1 MSLRGGNAAA
11 ITYVEIKI
19 VEKDECEMKLTG
31 SQLVAEIL
39 LEHGVDTVFGYP
51 GGTALNLYDVLYEY
65 RDKIKHVLTAHE
77 QGAAHAADGYYRATG
92 RTGVVFATS
101 GPGATNLVTGIA
113 TAFMDSIPMVA
124 ITANVPDSLIGR
136 DAFQEICITGVT
148 LPITKHSFFVNRI
161 EDLEHALRE
170 SFRIANSGRKG
181 PVLIDITKDVTAA
194 VIDYKKGKPL
204 PLQPNPLANDD
215 EVAQIAE
222 MINQAERPVLYFGG
236 GVAAAG
242 AGDELNA
249 LLEKADI
256 PATYTLMAA
265 GILGYEN
272 KRNLGLIGMHGSIA
286 ANRAVDRADLLIALG
301 CRFSDRVALNPQKF
315 AKKAKKIQVD
325 IDKSE
330 INKNVIV
337 DKSVISDVKDFLQK
351 LLPLIE
357 KKDHTEW
364 VTQST
369 EWKKK
374 TGDVKCQDADLHPS
388 EIVTA
393 VCDLTDKETIY
404 VTDVGQH
411 QMWAAQY
418 LKHDKTKDFIT
429 SGGLGT
435 MGFGYGAAIGA
446 QIGCPGKRVIHF
458 TGDGSFHMNLNEA
471 CTAVSEELPIITVI
485 MNNRVLGMVYQWQT
499 SFYGKRYSSTTPN
512 RKTDFPKL
520 AEAFGAKGYSASTP
534 TEFEDVFKK
543 ALQEKGPVWIDCA
556 IATAER
562 VLPMIPGGGTVEDM
576 IIG

>member
-1 MSLRGGNAAA
+1 MQRSGRAAGTDEK
-11 ITYVEIKI
+11 TYE
-19 VEKDECEMKLTG
+19 EKDECEMKLTG

-92 RTGVVFATS
+92 KTGVVFATS

-113 TAFMDSIPMVA
+113 TAFMDSIPMIA

-161 EDLEHALRE
+161 EDLGTALRE
-170 SFRIANSGRKG
+170 AFRIANSGRKG
-181 PVLIDITKDVTAA
+181 PVLIDITKDVTAE
-194 VIDYKKGKPL
+194 VTDYKKGKPL
-204 PLQPNPLANDD
+204 PLQENPVAEDE
-215 EVAQIAE
+215 EVAKIAE
-222 MINQAERPVLYFGG
+222 MINQAERPVVYFGG
-236 GVAAAG
+236 GVAASD
-242 AGDELNA
+242 AGDELNE

-301 CRFSDRVALNPQKF
+301 CRFSDRVALNPKKF
-315 AKKAKKIQVD
+315 AKKAKKVQVD

-330 INKNVIV
+330 INKNVLV
-337 DKSVISDVKDFLQK
+337 DKSVISDVKAFLQK

-357 KKDHTEW
+357 KKDHAEW
-364 VTQST
+364 VAQST

-374 TGDVKCQDADLHPS
+374 TGDVKCQDAELHPS

-411 QMWAAQY
+411 QMWTAQY

-446 QIGCPGKRVIHF
+446 QMGCPEKRVIHF

-471 CTAVSEELPIITVI
+471 CTAVSENLPIITII

-499 SFYGKRYSSTTPN
+499 SFYGRRYSATTPG

-520 AEAFGAKGYSASTP
+520 AEAFGAKGFSAATP

-556 IATAER
+556 IATEER

>member
-1 MSLRGGNAAA
+1 M
-11 ITYVEIKI
+11 E
-19 VEKDECEMKLTG
+19 EKDECEMKVTG
-31 SQLVAEIL
+31 SQLVAEVL
-39 LEHGVDTVFGYP
+39 LEHGVDKVFGYP

-113 TAFMDSIPMVA
+113 TAFMDSIPMIA
-124 ITANVPDSLIGR
+124 ITANVPDNLIGR

-194 VIDYKKGKPL
+194 TIDYKKGKPL
-204 PLQPNPLANDD
+204 PLQPNPKADEK
-215 EVAQIAE
+215 EVAEIAE
-222 MINQAERPVLYFGG
+222 MINRAERPVIYFGG
-236 GVAAAG
+236 GVAASD
-242 AGDELNA
+242 AGDELNE
-249 LLEKADI
+249 LLEIADI

-301 CRFSDRVALNPQKF
+301 CRFSDRVALNPEKF
-315 AKKAKKIQVD
+315 ARRAKKVQVD

-330 INKNVIV
+330 INKNVLV

-357 KKDHTEW
+357 KRDHAEW
-364 VTQST
+364 VAQST

-374 TGDVKCQDADLHPS
+374 TGDVKCQDAELHPS

-418 LKHDKTKDFIT
+418 LKHDRTKDFIT

-446 QIGCPGKRVIHF
+446 QIGCPEKRVIHF

-471 CTAVSEELPIITVI
+471 CTAVSENLPIITVI
-485 MNNRVLGMVYQWQT
+485 MNNHVLGMVYQWQT
-499 SFYGKRYSSTTPN
+499 SFYGRRYSATTPN

-520 AEAFGAKGYSASTP
+520 AEAFGAKGYSATTP

-543 ALQEKGPVWIDCA
+543 ALKEKGPVWIDCA
-556 IATAER
+556 IATEER